1 MGVHC
6 TVLDWPHNSLNLHYF
21 SGERR
26 RARAQSTPQHKPTYQ
41 QPQPHNTPNAP
52 YTSAAQASHTDDS
65 VHQRSDE
72 TTPLPTV
79 HTPNSDTSSHSLHD
93 EPAAQTPPQP
103 QQWTTYGHYPQQPPA
118 PPQNPPTTNAWD
130 WTPPKKVDDSPGAT
144 QFAVLAG
151 LLLLIASG
159 LFFARERGA
168 FDSDLSLYA
177 ILIASTLTLSGI
189 TVIINGFR
197 GKTSGGAG
205 TLATTALVFGVI
217 AGSIALPGIKIG
229 EGNFSGISDAKY
241 VPTSVETLTEGTSF
255 GIGDITLDLTELDRA
270 ELRSYSSTPINIPLS
285 GGIGELRII
294 VPADIPTTADTAV
307 AVGSVSDTHGSQ
319 GGIGRS
325 TITYENELVANGAEP
340 ILHLDLSVGV
350 GEISIKEK

>member
-1 MGVHC
+1 M
-6 TVLDWPHNSLNLHYF
+6 
-21 SGERR
+21 
-26 RARAQSTPQHKPTYQ
+26 
-41 QPQPHNTPNAP
+41 
-52 YTSAAQASHTDDS
+52 
-65 VHQRSDE
+65 
-72 TTPLPTV
+72 
-79 HTPNSDTSSHSLHD
+79 
-93 EPAAQTPPQP
+93 
-103 QQWTTYGHYPQQPPA
+103 
-118 PPQNPPTTNAWD
+118 
-130 WTPPKKVDDSPGAT
+130 
-144 QFAVLAG
+144 
-151 LLLLIASG
+151 
-159 LFFARERGA
+159 
-168 FDSDLSLYA
+168 
-177 ILIASTLTLSGI
+177 
-189 TVIINGFR
+189 
-197 GKTSGGAG
+197 
-205 TLATTALVFGVI
+205 I